1 MMMTFQQWLNTTLEI
16 RLQRH
21 NEPRL
26 RCDHRYVAYGLALK
40 EETNLSILS
49 TTASTIVLTS
59 KPDIAISDSNKTSQT
74 MADEQTT
81 NYKDADSAVLVA
93 SVFLIYIV
101 FFPDIAAEVENGRK
115 EEQTISHCNENKYE
129 PQMKNMTDSPPDFKP
144 DHYLILYLG

>member
-1 MMMTFQQWLNTTLEI
+1 MQTDCDQSKKFKIFLRHIFLQYPQPPYLNDPQIQILI
-16 RLQRH
+16 KIYFLSKSFFYH
-21 NEPRL
+21 PG
-26 RCDHRYVAYGLALK
+26 CDHRYVAYGLALK

-101 FFPDIAAEVENGRK
+101 FFVCAV
-115 EEQTISHCNENKYE
+115 
-129 PQMKNMTDSPPDFKP
+129 M
-144 DHYLILYLG
+144 LYKMLKINSF